1 MSSSSK
7 KMVVMVKW
15 RRGGRSL
22 AASLAS
28 SSSSTVRRRVVRGRR
43 GRSWGRGGGCLR
55 PRVCGGLQ
63 KPLPAPTAAR
73 GRRSGPL
80 WAVGAAGVAQAAAGA
95 GQSYGSTLSTPL
107 ACVAS
112 RSCATNADAAAFGD
126 EDGGC
131 AGVRRDPSRGW
142 HCEGGARSSN
152 ATGAHLPRA
161 EHVEVGELSSADL
174 DGEGHDGASP
184 DRP

>member
-1 MSSSSK
+1 MTL

-28 SSSSTVRRRVVRGRR
+28 SPSSTVRRRVVRGRR

-73 GRRSGPL
+73 GRRWGPL
-80 WAVGAAGVAQAAAGA
+80 WAVGAAGWLRQRRGA
-95 GQSYGSTLSTPL
+95 VVRLHSVHTACMD

-112 RSCATNADAAAFGD
+112 RSCATNADAAALGD

-131 AGVRRDPSRGW
+131 AGVRRGPSRGW
-142 HCEGGARSSN
+142 HCEGGVRSSN

-174 DGEGHDGASP
+174 AGEGHDGASP
-184 DRP
+184 GGP